1 MDCGIDC
8 LIKEYK
14 KVQKISTDILIDI
27 FFNIGVIR
35 FLFSGLVF
43 SISQNSRE
51 VALRSLTHRQGY
63 ATASKLLNFLLLF
76 TKGKEEYVEEIV
88 SNGALNTLVGAL
100 KKEECADGST
110 SSLCRYKLRVLQLLQ
125 VLQVS
130 HHGRFDRNLL
140 DYLLPL
146 LHNQYPLV
154 ISYDIKLM
162 WFLPASFIR
171 SSSLIENDS
180 SQRILIAALNNNII
194 LTIQSLT
201 NNRSSQNADV
211 RLLAVSHCRRRSIS
225 SSRSASAVWC
235 LPRSASCCTNGSE
248 KRSAA
253 TT

>member
-8 LIKEYK
+8 LIKEYEN
-14 KVQKISTDILIDI
+14 VQTISKEIRIDI

-43 SISQNSRE
+43 SISQNTRE
-51 VALRSLTHRQGY
+51 VSFGSLAHRQGY
-63 ATASKLLNFLLLF
+63 DTASKLVNFLLLF
-76 TKGKEEYVEEIV
+76 ARGKEEYLNEIV
-88 SNGALNTLVGAL
+88 NNAALDTLIRAL
-100 KKEECADGST
+100 KEEKSSDGSS
-110 SSLCRYKLRVLQLLQ
+110 SSLNRYKLHVLRLLQ
-125 VLQVS
+125 ALQAS
-130 HHGRFDRNLL
+130 HHNCFDRNLL

-146 LHNQYPLV
+146 LHNHYALIIRCDIQLMWLPLV
-154 ISYDIKLM
+154 ALM
-162 WFLPASFIR
+162 R

-180 SQRILIAALNNNII
+180 SQRILIAALNSNII

-211 RLLAVSHCRRRSIS
+211 RLLASVHYRMRSVS

-235 LPRSASCCTNGSE
+235 LPRSVSCCTSGSE